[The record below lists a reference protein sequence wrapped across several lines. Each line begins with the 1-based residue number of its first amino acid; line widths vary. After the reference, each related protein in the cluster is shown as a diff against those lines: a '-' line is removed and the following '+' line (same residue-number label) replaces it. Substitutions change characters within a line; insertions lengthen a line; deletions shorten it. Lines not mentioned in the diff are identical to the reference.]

1 MPFGGASDRS
11 AFSALGSAEPP
22 CSSSTASGPTLP
34 LRWLLCPAS
43 RSCGDSLAADGYS
56 ANTLRGGF
64 VKSVF
69 LADVDG
75 SSRTGRHSAVR
86 ELFTTAGFSISHVAD
101 FRSWLWFHFILD
113 AAIMVGWL
121 RMGNFDAPDRSQHAL
136 REAVRLVREMIPVLK
151 AKGGTSGLGAATA
164 AHTSARVPR
173 IRLPTPSS
181 AGGS

>member
-1 MPFGGASDRS
+1 M
-11 AFSALGSAEPP
+11 
-22 CSSSTASGPTLP
+22 
-34 LRWLLCPAS
+34 
-43 RSCGDSLAADGYS
+43 
-56 ANTLRGGF
+56 
-64 VKSVF
+64 
-69 LADVDG
+69 DG